1 MLFYDDLYEDFMKK
15 LANIDENS
23 KNSEIST
30 FRCLYDLDTALGGQN
45 RYSIESLDWIIGPD
59 GKIIKFI
66 YGTIPYTH
74 IVFSCDEHSSDYTYK
89 YAYCYYDRI
98 VALGTEEGRCG
109 GLTYTYTDDGFLNAI
124 CKMQSGDNDER
135 KLYEKI
141 KKYNIKKRKINLS
154 SGHTIE
160 YKEIKR
166 HKEWIELLINHDP
179 NSDEFNLFINKDG
192 EYKFIKSG
200 TLEELK
206 NSAEWNI

>member
-1 MLFYDDLYEDFMKK
+1 MLFYDELYENFINK
-15 LANIDENS
+15 LSDIDNNP
-23 KNSEIST
+23 KNTEIST
-30 FRCLYDLDTALGGQN
+30 FKCLYDLDTILCTQN
-45 RYSIESLDWIIGPD
+45 RYSNESLDWIIGPD

-74 IVFSCDEHSSDYTYK
+74 IVFSSDNNSSDYVYK

-98 VALGTEEGRCG
+98 VALGREEGRCG
-109 GLTYTYTDDGFLNAI
+109 GLTDTYLDDGFLNKI
-124 CKMQSGDNDER
+124 CNMQSGDNDDR
-135 KLYEKI
+135 RLYEKI

-154 SGHTIE
+154 SGYTIE

-179 NSDEFNLFINKDG
+179 NSNEFNLFINKNG
-192 EYKFIKSG
+192 EYEYIKSG

-206 NSAEWNI
+206 NSKEWNI